1 MNNQFSNNSAG
12 TESAMK
18 KLLREVCTLLFFA
31 SCVLTILAVASRSSF
46 DIKQDIETKG
56 WGKGSVYVSVSI
68 ADKITGG
75 LLCYSYNGDVLNNS
89 GTINS
94 NAHVRDVLSLD
105 SGEDPIM
112 SETNVA
118 KIKEATMKH
127 YTDQA
132 TLKIAI
138 SAVVTAIL
146 FFLRKRMK
154 KQTTK

>member
-1 MNNQFSNNSAG
+1 M
-12 TESAMK
+12 
-18 KLLREVCTLLFFA
+18 
-31 SCVLTILAVASRSSF
+31 
-46 DIKQDIETKG
+46 
-56 WGKGSVYVSVSI
+56 
-68 ADKITGG
+68 
-75 LLCYSYNGDVLNNS
+75 CYSYNGDVLNNS